1 MARKPPIVVVEI
13 SKSKV
18 EILFRSVLG
27 ENFKPSELGSL
38 ITFQTKQTTMTEF
51 AIVAMRAW

>member
-27 ENFKPSELGSL
+27 ENFKPSKLGSL

-51 AIVAMRAW
+51 AMRAW